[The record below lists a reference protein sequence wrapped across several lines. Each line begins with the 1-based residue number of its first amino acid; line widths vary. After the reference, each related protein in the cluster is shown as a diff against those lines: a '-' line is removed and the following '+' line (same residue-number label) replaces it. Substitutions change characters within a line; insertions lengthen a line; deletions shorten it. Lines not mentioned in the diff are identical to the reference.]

1 MTPRIQAENIAFSY
15 SQEMARSVFR
25 NVSLVVQSGDV
36 FCLLGPNGIGK
47 STLLKCLSGILRIQQ
62 GRIILDDRDLSEFKL
77 TDVAK
82 HIAYVPQGLT
92 SAFPFRIK
100 DIIVMGR
107 APHLSV
113 LASPSRADME
123 IACKAMETVGVAHL
137 AERPC
142 NSVSGGEWQLT
153 LIARALVQEP
163 QILLLDEPTSHLD
176 MGNQMKILQVIKDL
190 SNGGMTIVMA
200 SHFPD
205 HAFLVANVV
214 AILNNGRIAHVGAAD
229 QVITEENMQAT
240 YGVDVRI
247 IQSDE
252 GGQRKACFPSLSNG
266 DRGDRGD
273 RGRTTINHFEDWR

>member
-1 MTPRIQAENIAFSY
+1 MTARIQAENIAFSY
-15 SQEMARSVFR
+15 SQEMARAVFR
-25 NVSLVVQSGDV
+25 NVSLTVQSGDV

-62 GRIILDDRDLSEFKL
+62 GRIFLNGRDLSEFKL
-77 TDVAK
+77 PDVAK
-82 HIAYVPQGLT
+82 HIGYVPQGLT

-123 IACKAMETVGVAHL
+123 IAYKAMETVGVAHL
-137 AERPC
+137 ADRPC
-142 NSVSGGEWQLT
+142 NGVSGGEWQLT

-176 MGNQMKILQVIKDL
+176 MGNQLKILQVIKDL
-190 SNGGMTIVMA
+190 ANDGMTIVMA

-214 AILNNGRIAHVGAAD
+214 AILNNGQIAHMGAPD
-229 QVITEENMQAT
+229 EVITEKNLKAT
-240 YGVDVRI
+240 YGVDVRVV
-247 IQSDE
+247 QLEE
-252 GGQRKACFPSLSNG
+252 GGLRKACFPALSNSIRKQQGCSESLS
-266 DRGDRGD
+266 
-273 RGRTTINHFEDWR
+273 

>member
-1 MTPRIQAENIAFSY
+1 MTAQIQAEDIAFSY
-15 SQEMARSVFR
+15 SHDLNKTVFR
-25 NVSLVVQSGDV
+25 NASLTVRPGAV

-47 STLLKCLSGILRIQQ
+47 STLLKCLGNILHVQQ
-62 GRIILDDRDLSEFKL
+62 GRVLLNGRDISELRLSDL
-77 TDVAK
+77 AR
-82 HIAYVPQGLT
+82 HIGYVPQGLT

-100 DIIVMGR
+100 DIIIMGR
-107 APHLSV
+107 APHLSI

-123 IACKAMETVGVAHL
+123 IAFKAMETVGVAHL
-137 AERPC
+137 ADRPC

-176 MGNQMKILQVIKDL
+176 MGNQLKILQVIRNL
-190 SNGGMTIVMA
+190 SSDGMTIVMA

-214 AILNNGRIAHVGAAD
+214 AILNNGQIAQVGAPD
-229 QVITEENMQAT
+229 DVITEENMKAT

-247 IQSDE
+247 VQLEE
-252 GGQRKACFPSLSNG
+252 GGLRKACFPALAG
-266 DRGDRGD
+266 PRHLD
-273 RGRTTINHFEDWR
+273 IH

>member
-1 MTPRIQAENIAFSY
+1 MTPRIRAEDIAFSY
-15 SQEMARSVFR
+15 SPEMAGAVFR
-25 NVSLVVQSGDV
+25 NVSLTVQTGDV

-62 GRIILDDRDLSEFKL
+62 GRIFLNGRDLSEFKL
-77 TDVAK
+77 SDVAK
-82 HIAYVPQGLT
+82 HIGYVPQGLT

-123 IACKAMETVGVAHL
+123 IAYQAMETVGVAHL
-137 AERPC
+137 ADRPC
-142 NSVSGGEWQLT
+142 NGVSGGEWQLT

-176 MGNQMKILQVIKDL
+176 MGNQLKILQVIQDL
-190 SNGGMTIVMA
+190 ANDGMTIVMA

-214 AILNNGRIAHVGAAD
+214 AILNDGQIAHMGAPD
-229 QVITEENMQAT
+229 EVITDKNLQAT
-240 YGVDVRI
+240 YGVDVRVV
-247 IQSDE
+247 QLEE
-252 GGQRKACFPSLSNG
+252 GGLRKACFPALSNSIRKQKG
-266 DRGDRGD
+266 CSESLG
-273 RGRTTINHFEDWR
+273 

>member
-1 MTPRIQAENIAFSY
+1 MTPRIRTEDIAFSY
-15 SQEMARSVFR
+15 SPEMARAVFR
-25 NVSLVVQSGDV
+25 DVSLTVRTGDV

-47 STLLKCLSGILRIQQ
+47 STLLKCLSGILRIQK
-62 GRIILDDRDLSEFKL
+62 GRIFLNGRDLSEFKL
-77 TDVAK
+77 PDVAK
-82 HIAYVPQGLT
+82 HIGYVPQGLT

-123 IACKAMETVGVAHL
+123 IAHKAMETVGVAHL
-137 AERPC
+137 ADRPC

-153 LIARALVQEP
+153 LIGRALVQEP

-176 MGNQMKILQVIKDL
+176 MGNQLKILQVIQDL
-190 SNGGMTIVMA
+190 ANDGMTIVMA

-214 AILNNGRIAHVGAAD
+214 AILNNGQIAQVGPPED
-229 QVITEENMQAT
+229 VITEKNLKST
-240 YGVDVRI
+240 YGVD
-247 IQSDE
+247 IQVVQLEE
-252 GGQRKACFPSLSNG
+252 GGLRKACFPALSNSIRKQKSCSESLS
-266 DRGDRGD
+266 
-273 RGRTTINHFEDWR
+273 

>member
-1 MTPRIQAENIAFSY
+1 MTLRIQAENIAFSY
-15 SQEMARSVFR
+15 SDDMARSVFR
-25 NVSLVVQSGDV
+25 NVSLTVQSGDV

-47 STLLKCLSGILRIQQ
+47 STLLKCLSGILHIQQ
-62 GRIILDDRDLSEFKL
+62 GRIILNGRNLSEFKL
-77 TDVAK
+77 PDVAK
-82 HIAYVPQGLT
+82 QIGYVPQGLM

-100 DIIVMGR
+100 DIIIMGR

-123 IACKAMETVGVAHL
+123 IAYKAMETVGVAHL
-137 AERPC
+137 ADRPC

-176 MGNQMKILQVIKDL
+176 MGNQLKILQVIKDL
-190 SNGGMTIVMA
+190 ASDGMTIVMA

-214 AILNNGRIAHVGAAD
+214 AILNNGQIAHVGAPD
-229 QVITEENMQAT
+229 EVITDKNLQAT
-240 YGVDVRI
+240 YGVDVRVV
-247 IQSDE
+247 QLEE
-252 GGQRKACFPSLSNG
+252 GGLRKACFPALSKSIRKQQDCSESLS
-266 DRGDRGD
+266 
-273 RGRTTINHFEDWR
+273 

>member
-1 MTPRIQAENIAFSY
+1 MTPRIRAEDIAFSY
-15 SQEMARSVFR
+15 SHEMAGAVFR
-25 NVSLVVQSGDV
+25 NVSLAVRTGDV

-62 GRIILDDRDLSEFKL
+62 GRIFLNGRDLSEFKL
-77 TDVAK
+77 PDVAK
-82 HIAYVPQGLT
+82 HIGYVPQGLT

-123 IACKAMETVGVAHL
+123 IAHKAMETVGVSHL
-137 AERPC
+137 ADRPC
-142 NSVSGGEWQLT
+142 NGVSGGEWQLT

-176 MGNQMKILQVIKDL
+176 MGNQLKILQVIKDL
-190 SNGGMTIVMA
+190 ANDGMTIVMA

-205 HAFLVANVV
+205 HAFLVANIV
-214 AILNNGRIAHVGAAD
+214 AILNNGRIAHVGAPD
-229 QVITEENMQAT
+229 EVITEKNLKAT
-240 YGVDVRI
+240 YGVDVRVL
-247 IQSDE
+247 QLEE
-252 GGQRKACFPSLSNG
+252 GGLRKACFPVLSNSI
-266 DRGDRGD
+266 RK
-273 RGRTTINHFEDWR
+273 H

>member
-1 MTPRIQAENIAFSY
+1 MTPRIQAEDIAFSY
-15 SQEMARSVFR
+15 SPEMARAVFR
-25 NVSLVVQSGDV
+25 NVSLTVRTGDV

-62 GRIILDDRDLSEFKL
+62 GRIFLNGRDLSEFKL
-77 TDVAK
+77 PDVAK
-82 HIAYVPQGLT
+82 HIGYVPQGLT

-113 LASPSRADME
+113 LASPSRADRE
-123 IACKAMETVGVAHL
+123 IAYKAMETVGVAHL
-137 AERPC
+137 ADRPC
-142 NSVSGGEWQLT
+142 NGVSGGEWQLT

-176 MGNQMKILQVIKDL
+176 MGNQLKILQVIQDL
-190 SNGGMTIVMA
+190 ANDGMTIVMA

-214 AILNNGRIAHVGAAD
+214 AILNDGQIAHMGAPD
-229 QVITEENMQAT
+229 EVITEKNLKAT
-240 YGVDVRI
+240 YGVDVRVV
-247 IQSDE
+247 QLEE
-252 GGQRKACFPSLSNG
+252 GGLRKACFPALSNSI
-266 DRGDRGD
+266 RKQK
-273 RGRTTINHFEDWR
+273 